1 MFTEPT
7 AAFFTDFGQ
16 TATVGGA
23 SVSGIFD
30 NGFALG
36 GVGAM
41 GMASSQPMLTL
52 ATAHVPANPV
62 GTAVVVGAVNYLVGA
77 HEPDGTGVSRLML
90 EAA

>member
-1 MFTEPT
+1 MFVENT

-16 TATVGGA
+16 TVTLGGA
-23 SVSGIFD
+23 AVSGIFD
-30 NGFALG
+30 NGYALG
-36 GVGAM
+36 SVGAI
-41 GMASSQPMLTL
+41 GMASSQPTLTL

-62 GTAVVVGAVNYLVGA
+62 GTAVVVGAANYVVCA